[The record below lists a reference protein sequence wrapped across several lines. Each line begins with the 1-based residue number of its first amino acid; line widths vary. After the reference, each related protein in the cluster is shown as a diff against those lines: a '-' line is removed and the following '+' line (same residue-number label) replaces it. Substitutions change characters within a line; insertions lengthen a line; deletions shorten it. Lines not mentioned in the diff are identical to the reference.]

1 MSTPGL
7 TPMEN
12 LPPERKRITARLL
25 LQGFNRGEIEE
36 MLDAFAHELAEQQRA
51 LADANDQLDHDHHV
65 YGFSGAVRQAA
76 DLIDPHASA
85 GPVRPGEEP
94 TT

>member
-1 MSTPGL
+1 MSTPGI
-7 TPMEN
+7 TPLEN

-25 LQGFNRGEIEE
+25 LQGFNRWEIEE
-36 MLDAFAHELAEQQRA
+36 MLNAFAHELAEQQRA
-51 LADANDQLDHDHHV
+51 YAREVGVPLED
-65 YGFSGAVRQAA
+65 GAIVSAGDVI
-76 DLIDPHASA
+76 DLIDPSV

>member
-1 MSTPGL
+1 MSTPGI
-7 TPMEN
+7 TPLEN

-25 LQGFNRGEIEE
+25 LQGFNRWEIEE
-36 MLDAFAHELAEQQRA
+36 MLNAFAHELAERQRA
-51 LADANDQLDHDHHV
+51 YASEVGVPLEDGDIVSAGDV
-65 YGFSGAVRQAA
+65 I
-76 DLIDPHASA
+76 DLIDPSV

>member
-1 MSTPGL
+1 MSTPGI
-7 TPMEN
+7 TPLEN

-25 LQGFNRGEIEE
+25 LQGFNRWEIEE
-36 MLDAFAHELAEQQRA
+36 MLNAFAHELAEQQRA
-51 LADANDQLDHDHHV
+51 YAREVGVPLEDGDIVSAGDV
-65 YGFSGAVRQAA
+65 I
-76 DLIDPHASA
+76 DLIDPQSNA

>member
-1 MSTPGL
+1 MSTPGI
-7 TPMEN
+7 TPLEN

-25 LQGFNRGEIEE
+25 LQGFNRWEIEE
-36 MLDAFAHELAEQQRA
+36 MLNAFAHELAEQQRA
-51 LADANDQLDHDHHV
+51 YAREVGVPLEDGGIVSAGDV
-65 YGFSGAVRQAA
+65 I
-76 DLIDPHASA
+76 DLIDPRV